1 MRVGARQERGRRS
14 GTENTP
20 GIIGLGKACK
30 PAGRRIDA
38 ESARIAQLRER
49 LEAGIR
55 EQVPNAG
62 VRLTMRRPT
71 HYIINLMMRGP
82 RTRKNRLYVLLM
94 LTAGLSFLLF
104 PMAST
109 AGAGTKACRLKAAG
123 YPEKGAASDEG
134 CACCKKEN
142 GAKGPRC
149 GLMAGCN
156 PTGDD
161 LSVVSRSNA
170 ESPVFSSGQVFT
182 SSHATSSQIK
192 DATKIILMKAI
203 TYLINLN
210 LLC

>member
-30 PAGRRIDA
+30 PAGRSIDA

-55 EQVPNAG
+55 EQVPNAR

-71 HYIINLMMRGP
+71 HYIINRMMRGP

-94 LTAGLSFLLF
+94 LTVGLSFLLF

-109 AGAGTKACRLKAAG
+109 AGTGAKACRMKAAG
-123 YPEKGAASDEG
+123 YAESGVAGAT
-134 CACCKKEN
+134 CPCCKKEH
-142 GAKGPRC
+142 GAKGPWC

-161 LSVVSRSNA
+161 LSVVSPSNA
-170 ESPVFSSGQVFT
+170 ESPVFSSGPVFT
-182 SSHATSSQIK
+182 SPRATSSQIK
-192 DATKIILMKAI
+192 DAPKIVLMKAI